1 MFVTEEEE
9 DQEIRMMEQSFER
22 ILLFFIAVFQWFA
35 SLLRGGRQ
43 TIDKTSPPTPTPS
56 VYGENYKTKFLL
68 TFREECGAVDW
79 NSNIDA
85 IVRDPKLL
93 SDALKEEGNE
103 YEKKW
108 RSQILIENTPRGN
121 VIMFYDLYKRA
132 FSYYCDNSVIPY
144 DIMNAVAMKYV
155 MVFRCRDFF
164 IDSQIVPKSATPIE
178 ENHDKNEEIKTNVP
192 FKNMDRKAFVKLK
205 QYNTATKKVGVLPN
219 DDKVINCFQHL
230 GASRNWTP
238 ISKRAKA
245 NPLNGFQT
253 DIMPA
258 SNNNNRL
265 SYLDYKK
272 QMNQ

>member
-1 MFVTEEEE
+1 MFVMEE
-9 DQEIRMMEQSFER
+9 QELIMMENSFNR
-22 ILLFFIAVFQWFA
+22 ILLFFIALFQWFS
-35 SLLRGGRQ
+35 SLLRGRQ
-43 TIDKTSPPTPTPS
+43 RVVDNTPPLPS

-68 TFREECGAVDW
+68 TFREDEGTVDW

-85 IVRDPKLL
+85 TVRDPKQLAE
-93 SDALKEEGNE
+93 ALKEEGNE

-164 IDSQIVPKSATPIE
+164 IDSQIVPKSATV
-178 ENHDKNEEIKTNVP
+178 DKQADTTEEIKTNIP

-205 QYNTATKKVGVLPN
+205 TYNTATKKAGVLN
-219 DDKVINCFQHL
+219 VDDKVINCFQHL

-272 QMNQ
+272 QINQ